1 MLKLEGKVVDNN
13 LTREELLE
21 NIVICHTTEDDI
33 IDIAEILSHNM
44 GLNSRDIAAYQLYS
58 SNYNIEQSVK
68 LIDKRNGII
77 YGVLILSNYSL
88 YKGSPIV
95 HKSPLMAYA
104 LKNSTQING
113 FLFVIDERLRGC
125 GFDKKMIKYVE
136 EYIELFDICW
146 VAVEKSL
153 NTHSYWKRLG
163 FIPLFEVGDGK
174 FYVKIL
180 NNDALKT
187 IYNNITEYYKNE
199 SYYNRVSRTTFKETF
214 D

>member
-1 MLKLEGKVVDNN
+1 MLKLEGKLVNNN

-21 NIVICHTTEDDI
+21 NVIICNTNEDDI
-33 IDIAEILSHNM
+33 IDVASILSVNM
-44 GLNSRDIAAYQLYS
+44 GLNNRDLAAYQLYS
-58 SNYNIEQSVK
+58 SNYNIDKSVK

-77 YGVLILSNYSL
+77 YGVLILSNYSI

-95 HKSPLMAYA
+95 NKSPLFAYA
-104 LKNSTQING
+104 LKNLKQLNG

-125 GFDKKMIKYVE
+125 GFDKKMIKFAK
-136 EYIELFDICW
+136 EYIETFDVCW

-163 FIPLFEVGDGK
+163 FAPILEVGDGI
-174 FYVKIL
+174 FYIKIL
-180 NNDALKT
+180 NKKAVND
-187 IYNNITEYYKNE
+187 IYNNISEYYKNE
-199 SYYNRVSRTTFKETF
+199 SYYNRISKSTFDETF